1 MHFTKALGILLLLA
15 CGVLGGIFL
24 AAFERAKCRQAE
36 GMLDLIRHIRLQIDC
51 FSLPVSRI
59 LATLPTQIS
68 EMAAIPRAARDFG
81 ELLEGTSLLLP
92 EEMCEL
98 LTSFGRD
105 LGGSYREDQLRCCDY
120 YITRFAPH
128 CERMRT
134 ELSRRTKLALLLPLA
149 LALSLALLLI

>member
-1 MHFTKALGILLLLA
+1 MHSFKLIGLALLL
-15 CGVLGGIFL
+15 CSGVLASMIL
-24 AAFERAKCRQAE
+24 SRFEQKRYKQAE
-36 GMLDLIRHIRLQIDC
+36 GFLALLRHIRLQIDC

-68 EMAAIPRAARDFG
+68 EMTAIPRAARDFG